1 MAENYR
7 SKFKNRNFFSWPIAP
22 IVQGTGT
29 LFDGTKMAAYFRDDG
44 WKEDVFLKEEM
55 SRYIKQGLQRQEIL
69 DFLKRDFAQ
78 YACIRTVNRL
88 LRYFDIYY
96 NDKNLSV
103 DEVKEAV
110 KKELDLLGKLL
121 GYRAMH
127 HKVQQDHDLNVS
139 RAFVQP
145 YHGRI
150 NFGLI

>member
-1 MAENYR
+1 M
-7 SKFKNRNFFSWPIAP
+7 FFFSWPIAA
-22 IVQGTGT
+22 VAQGTGT
-29 LFDGTKMAAYFRDDG
+29 QFEGTKMAAYFRNDG

-78 YACIRTVNRL
+78 YAWNIRTVDRR
-88 LRYFDIYY
+88 LRYFDLYY
-96 NDKNLSV
+96 HAKNVSV

-110 KKELDLLGKLL
+110 KKELDGLGKLL

-127 HKVQQDHDLNVS
+127 HKVRQDHDLNVP

-145 YHGRI
+145 YHGRN
-150 NFGLI
+150 NFGLV